1 MKRLLN
7 NINVY
12 ERLRKLLGPY
22 LFLTILSASNVK
34 KTCIWGEQAYL
45 VCEWKPFTNKISFLL
60 SSRRSEYTAFRR
72 GFLASDLNLLLF
84 VCGTKLHI
92 CLVSSPS
99 LIPCVPCMPTSRL
112 AIFFSSNYAF
122 RSYGW

>member
-34 KTCIWGEQAYL
+34 KTCIWGVPEGRVYGRRLAFVSVGTIKRHHHHLRRHRHIQTPKGL
-45 VCEWKPFTNKISFLL
+45 GPWGL
-60 SSRRSEYTAFRR
+60 SAVQTGA
-72 GFLASDLNLLLF
+72 L
-84 VCGTKLHI
+84 
-92 CLVSSPS
+92 PS
-99 LIPCVPCMPTSRL
+99 LCSIQWTGAAVRL
-112 AIFFSSNYAF
+112 F
-122 RSYGW
+122 RVGLMCTAE